1 MGSGISSHF
10 GKKSKNRQPPP
21 TATSTTSTVVDGP
34 TSLSAAATD
43 RPYIVPLD
51 LPPVISTP
59 RNVQF
64 ISDLEGKK
72 ICVPYTPG
80 IDKCFTKDTE
90 MIIQSGILEDI
101 TCPHCVHYGFQISFV
116 SDCDEVRDY
125 SRNVPLLK
133 LENSTGSGSS
143 KNNLPL
149 PSPLRVGESFED
161 LKRKMVP
168 YKLQNKLHSVASES
182 RIDESATHVS
192 PRVDSFSTHG
202 SPKPEDEN
210 THEHLLDPISLF
222 HDRGQIDTAVPST
235 DTVPSSEDEAAI
247 GRSSSRM
254 EHSPMQTAAV
264 SPIDTSAIADGSG
277 DLDSDELSEA
287 TPLPVRN
294 PSSDSQCSP
303 SQSQLYE
310 LSSFSLNLEQSMTEI
325 RAVVIPHTTLH
336 TQAVVDTIREEQ

>member
-1 MGSGISSHF
+1 MRFFKDIMKGDCCGNYICIECF
-10 GKKSKNRQPPP
+10 NDYLESK
-21 TATSTTSTVVDGP
+21 
-34 TSLSAAATD
+34 
-43 RPYIVPLD
+43 
-51 LPPVISTP
+51 
-59 RNVQF
+59 
-64 ISDLEGKK
+64 
-72 ICVPYTPG
+72 G

-133 LENSTGSGSS
+133 LENSSTGSS

-168 YKLQNKLHSVASES
+168 YKLQNKLQSVASES
-182 RIDESATHVS
+182 RIDETVSHVS
-192 PRVDSFSTHG
+192 PRMDSFSAHG

-210 THEHLLDPISLF
+210 NLQHLPDPISLF
-222 HDRGQIDTAVPST
+222 HDRGQITTAVPST
-235 DTVPSSEDEAAI
+235 DTVPSSEDEAAARDRGTGTHREVAAAAAD
-247 GRSSSRM
+247 GRAERSPL
-254 EHSPMQTAAV
+254 HSPITVA
-264 SPIDTSAIADGSG
+264 TSAIADGAG
-277 DLDSDELSEA
+277 DFDSDELSEA

-294 PSSDSQCSP
+294 PSSESQGSSSQ

-310 LSSFSLNLEQSMTEI
+310 LSSFSLNIEHSMSEI
-325 RAVVIPHTTLH
+325 RAIVVPHTATSQH
-336 TQAVVDTIREEQ
+336 TQVVEAIREEQ